1 MDTGLVH
8 LHNLLRWVI
17 LILLVWSLFRAYT
30 GWKSGSVFQQG
41 DRKIWLIT
49 MIVSHLTGLL
59 GIYQVLWGRIGWFKH
74 PALAEGETVMSN
86 KGLRFFL
93 VEHPIL
99 MLLAIVFITMG
110 YRLSKKP
117 FTDKMKYTK
126 ATIYFLIALV
136 AILVAIPW
144 PFRAEVGRAWFPG
157 M

>member
-17 LILLVWSLFRAYT
+17 LVMVIWSLIRAYI
-30 GWKSGSVFQQG
+30 GLKSGSVFQQG

-49 MIVSHLTGLL
+49 LIVSHITGFL
-59 GIYQVLWGRIGWFKH
+59 GIYQVLWGRIGWFTH
-74 PALAEGETVMSN
+74 PALAEGETVM
-86 KGLRFFL
+86 
-93 VEHPIL
+93 
-99 MLLAIVFITMG
+99 LAIVFITMG

-126 ATIYFLIALV
+126 ATIYFLIALI